1 MTQKFSTSPLSGLID
16 EARKVSWPSRQET
29 LKLTIVVIAVSIL
42 VGVYIGVLDI
52 VFAQALQLF
61 TK

>member
-1 MTQKFSTSPLSGLID
+1 MTQKTSTSPLSGLFD

-29 LKLTIVVIAVSIL
+29 LKLTVVVIIVSIF
-42 VGVYIGVLDI
+42 VGVYIGLLDI
-52 VFAQALQLF
+52 VFAQGLQLF